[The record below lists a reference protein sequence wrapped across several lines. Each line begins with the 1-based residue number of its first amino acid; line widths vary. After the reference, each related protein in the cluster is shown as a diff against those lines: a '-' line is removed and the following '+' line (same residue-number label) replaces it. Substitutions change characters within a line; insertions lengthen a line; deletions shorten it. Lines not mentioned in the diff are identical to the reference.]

1 MKKTHFGIILILVIS
16 FVSCNEKKITE
27 LNNRISELEILN
39 KKLTDSISKTD
50 FEKVLNSN
58 IIGFTAVSEP
68 RVNEE
73 CEVKFIFN
81 YSEKLPE
88 YNVYSTTENGEP
100 DELIYSNLN
109 DNEFKHKF
117 IPKKAGKHNI
127 KLVAVFKLNNAENEE
142 IHIPTN
148 LFVEIKK

>member
-16 FVSCNEKKITE
+16 IVSCNEKKITE
-27 LNNRISELEILN
+27 LNNRISELEIQN
-39 KKLTDSISKTD
+39 KKLTDSISKMD

-81 YSEKLPE
+81 YSEKLPT

-117 IPKKAGKHNI
+117 IPKKTGEYNI